1 MRLKSYFADSVQE
14 AMNKAR
20 VDLGP
25 DAMLVNSRQTGE
37 DLRDLGSY
45 EVVFGL
51 AQENASLTAHA
62 LVSRTTPAHSPAA
75 SQDLILRELTELR
88 KQVESFGQSVA
99 RTSLTRATE
108 QFTPEL
114 AHIYG
119 RLLNAGF
126 SAELAQELAE
136 AVAHRT
142 RSQPDRPHRMIRDHR
157 DLFARDLLHA
167 VLEEEIASRFEVS
180 PSLGQEDEAAAI
192 MFVGPPGAG
201 KTTSLVKLG
210 LQYGLKARRPLHL
223 LSLDTLRIGGCDQL
237 EAYAQISGANFSA
250 LTDAFALE
258 GAVSGLTGKA
268 LAHIDTPGF
277 AKADE
282 AEIEELGRF
291 VRKLPV
297 EVHLV
302 LPAFCS
308 LSAAKQIWKRF
319 SIFQPAKLLVTH
331 ADALETPV
339 SLIEFAIV
347 SGLPLSFIGTGQQVP
362 EDIRAASKTELLA
375 ELMPRERALP
385 MAA

>member
-20 VDLGP
+20 VELGP

-37 DLRDLGSY
+37 DLRDLGCY

-51 AQENASLTAHA
+51 SQESASSTANAPFARTAPAQI
-62 LVSRTTPAHSPAA
+62 PAA
-75 SQDLILRELTELR
+75 SQDLILRELAELR
-88 KQVESFGQSVA
+88 RQVESFGQSVA
-99 RTSLTRATE
+99 RNSLTRATE
-108 QFTPEL
+108 QLTPEL
-114 AHIYG
+114 AHIHD

-126 SAELAQELAE
+126 STGLAQELTE

-142 RSQPDRPHRMIRDHR
+142 RSQADRLPRMLRDHR
-157 DLFARDLLHA
+157 DLFARDLLYA
-167 VLEEEIASRFEVS
+167 VLDEEIASRFEVS
-180 PSLGQEDEAAAI
+180 PSLGQDDEAAAV

-237 EAYAQISGANFSA
+237 ETYAHISGAPFRPLPEA
-250 LTDAFALE
+250 LALE
-258 GAVSGLTGKA
+258 GIISELPRSGL
-268 LAHIDTPGF
+268 AHVDTPGF
-277 AKADE
+277 SKTDE
-282 AEIEELGRF
+282 GEMEELARL
-291 VRKLPV
+291 VRKLPI

-302 LPAFCS
+302 LPAHYS
-308 LSAAKQIWKRF
+308 LPAAKHVWNRF
-319 SIFQPAKLLVTH
+319 AIFEPAKLLVTH
-331 ADALETPV
+331 ADALETPAC
-339 SLIEFAIV
+339 LIEFAIG

-362 EDIRAASKTELLA
+362 EDIRKASKAELLA
-375 ELMPRERALP
+375 ELMPRERAIS

>member
-14 AMNKAR
+14 AMSKAR
-20 VDLGP
+20 LELGP

-45 EVVFGL
+45 EVIFGL
-51 AQENASLTAHA
+51 SQEDVSGTAHEPVA
-62 LVSRTTPAHSPAA
+62 RTAPAHSAAA
-75 SQDLILRELTELR
+75 SHDLILRELAELR

-126 SAELAQELAE
+126 SAQLAQELTE

-142 RSQPDRPHRMIRDHR
+142 RSQADRSHRMIRDHR
-157 DLFARDLLHA
+157 DVFARDLLHA
-167 VLEEEIASRFEVS
+167 VLEEEIANRFEVS
-180 PSLGQEDEAAAI
+180 PSLGQQGEPAAI

-237 EAYAQISGANFSA
+237 ESYARISGAIFSP
-250 LTDAFALE
+250 LGDAFALE
-258 GAVSGLTGKA
+258 GAVSNLTGKA

-277 AKADE
+277 VKADE
-282 AEIEELGRF
+282 SEMEELGHL

-297 EVHLV
+297 QVHLV
-302 LPAFCS
+302 LPAYCS
-308 LSAAKQIWKRF
+308 LSVAKQVWQRF
-319 SIFQPAKLLVTH
+319 AIFQPTTLIVTH
-331 ADALETPV
+331 ADALETPG
-339 SLIEFAIV
+339 SLVEFAIA
-347 SGLPLSFIGTGQQVP
+347 SALPLSFIGTGQQVP

>member
-20 VDLGP
+20 LELGP
-25 DAMLVNSRQTGE
+25 DAMLVNSRRTGE

-51 AQENASLTAHA
+51 SQESASGAAHGPA
-62 LVSRTTPAHSPAA
+62 PAHSPAA
-75 SQDLILRELTELR
+75 GQDLILRELAELR

-114 AHIYG
+114 AHVYG
-119 RLLNAGF
+119 RLLDSGF
-126 SAELAQELAE
+126 SAELSQELTE

-142 RSQPDRPHRMIRDHR
+142 RSQADRSHRMIRDHR

-167 VLEEEIASRFEVS
+167 VLDEEIASRFEVS
-180 PSLGQEDEAAAI
+180 PSLGEQDEAAAV

-210 LQYGLKARRPLHL
+210 LQYGLRARRALHL

-237 EAYAQISGANFSA
+237 ETYARISGANFSPLA
-250 LTDAFALE
+250 DAFALE
-258 GAVSGLTGKA
+258 GAVSELTGKV

-282 AEIEELGRF
+282 SEMEELSRV

-297 EVHLV
+297 DVHLV
-302 LPAFCS
+302 LPACWS

-319 SIFQPAKLLVTH
+319 AIFEPAKLLITH
-331 ADALETPV
+331 ADALETPG
-339 SLIEFAIV
+339 SLIEFAIA

-362 EDIRAASKTELLA
+362 EDIRAASKSELLA
-375 ELMPRERALP
+375 ELLPRERAVP